1 MTIDTVI
8 VVGSWLVI
16 GALAVG
22 GIWSVL
28 NSLFGR

>member
-1 MTIDTVI
+1 MDVI
-8 VVGSWLVI
+8 VIAGSWLVI

>member
-1 MTIDTVI
+1 MDVI
-8 VVGSWLVI
+8 VVAGSWLVI

>member
-1 MTIDTVI
+1 MDTVI
-8 VVGSWLVI
+8 VACSWLVI
-16 GALAVG
+16 GALAFG

>member
-1 MTIDTVI
+1 MDVII

-16 GALAVG
+16 GVLAVG

-28 NSLFGR
+28 NSLLGR

>member
-1 MTIDTVI
+1 MDVI
-8 VVGSWLVI
+8 IVAGSWLVI
-16 GALAVG
+16 SASAVG

>member
-1 MTIDTVI
+1 MDVI
-8 VVGSWLVI
+8 VVAGSWLVI
-16 GALAVG
+16 VALAVG

>member
-1 MTIDTVI
+1 MDVI
-8 VVGSWLVI
+8 VVVASWLVI

>member
-1 MTIDTVI
+1 MDVI
-8 VVGSWLVI
+8 IVAGSWLVI
-16 GALAVG
+16 GALAMG

>member
-1 MTIDTVI
+1 MGTLILVMR
-8 VVGSWLVI
+8 WLVV